1 MFPMNQNGMFVELS
15 KPFYY
20 PGDKITGNVYANIQ
34 KALGTRGINNNLSLC
49 KI

>member
-20 PGDKITGNVYANIQ
+20 PGICEYDITNII
-34 KALGTRGINNNLSLC
+34 LWLLSRC
-49 KI
+49 NFKK